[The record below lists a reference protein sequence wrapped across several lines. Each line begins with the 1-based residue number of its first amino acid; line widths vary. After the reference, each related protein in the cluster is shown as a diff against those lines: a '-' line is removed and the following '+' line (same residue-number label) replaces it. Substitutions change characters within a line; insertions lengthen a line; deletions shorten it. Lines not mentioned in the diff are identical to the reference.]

1 MASSN
6 AENSIE
12 KCSLTAL
19 QRQSAFPDMNSF
31 ESNENFVICD
41 SNHTDCL
48 LTVEFPLKN
57 AWYYLAITSNCNYS
71 ISVITNDDCYSSR
84 ESSNA
89 LMSSLESNNNNNN
102 NTNSLL
108 MKLLAIQQCTLKTA
122 PPIETFR
129 FIGPTYFS
137 VKYYFNSN
145 YNRSNALLI
154 KEDRKPYFIE
164 FLVDLANSGGTLN
177 FMLAN
182 NLIYDQNYEQYQQ
195 LFSKLDLNNNTNS
208 SFGPKTLNY
217 NKNLADVRIMVNICL
232 LYNSMNYQKCP
243 HGYSLSSQSF
253 ANVYS
258 NLKLSVAYPM
268 IGMWYLAIWKE
279 CFDIGT
285 K

>member
-1 MASSN
+1 
-6 AENSIE
+6 
-12 KCSLTAL
+12 
-19 QRQSAFPDMNSF
+19 MNSF
-31 ESNENFVICD
+31 ENNENFAICD
-41 SNHTDCL
+41 SNQTDCL
-48 LTVEFPLKN
+48 LTVDYPLKN

-71 ISVITNDDCYSSR
+71 ISVLTNEECTTAR
-84 ESSNA
+84 EAAN
-89 LMSSLESNNNNNN
+89 SLTNNLDSINNNNNN
-102 NTNSLL
+102 SSLL
-108 MKLLAIQQCTLKTA
+108 IRLLSSQQCIAKTA

-195 LFSKLDLNNNTNS
+195 LFSKLELNNNTNS
-208 SFGPKTLNY
+208 SFGSKTPNY
-217 NKNLADVRIMVNICL
+217 NKNLADVRIMVNACL

-243 HGYSLSSQSF
+243 DGYSLSSQSF

-268 IGMWYLAIWKE
+268 IGMWYLAVWKE